1 MAAEQTEELL
11 TVQEAALRL
20 KVSAVTIKRYL
31 KQGRL
36 RAYRVGPR
44 AIRIR
49 RGDVEHLL
57 LPTGVEATAVPSKRW
72 LEIAPPSKEELA
84 RRRAV
89 VEEILAHRQERSIAP
104 LTAAELVRLS
114 RDKDW
119 WYGDDR

>member
-1 MAAEQTEELL
+1 MAVERAGELL
-11 TVQEAALRL
+11 TIREAAARL

-44 AIRIR
+44 AIRLR
-49 RGDVEHLL
+49 REDVEHLP
-57 LPTGVEATAVPSKRW
+57 LPTGREATAVPAKRW
-72 LEIAPPSKEELA
+72 LQIVPPSKEELA
-84 RRRAV
+84 RRKAV
-89 VEEILAHRQERSIAP
+89 VEAILAHRQERSIAP
-104 LTAAELVRLS
+104 LTTAELVRLS